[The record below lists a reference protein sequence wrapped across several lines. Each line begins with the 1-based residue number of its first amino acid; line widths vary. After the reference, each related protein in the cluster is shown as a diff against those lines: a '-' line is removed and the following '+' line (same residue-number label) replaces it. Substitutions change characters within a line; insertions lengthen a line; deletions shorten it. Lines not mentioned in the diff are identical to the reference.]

1 MKFPKKPYIC
11 ATQITLFWS
20 DKPDRGEICQ
30 HDHPEGWDEWLA
42 EIEAE
47 RNEEEE
53 EIEEKS
59 EEDLEIIDEVINSL
73 YDDYESEQDY
83 AQRVIGAWV
92 RIRDQLRR

>member
-47 RNEEEE
+47 RNEEE
-53 EIEEKS
+53 
-59 EEDLEIIDEVINSL
+59 
-73 YDDYESEQDY
+73 
-83 AQRVIGAWV
+83 AGR
-92 RIRDQLRR
+92 